1 MLLKQKFNTNYNSN
15 LIKNKNYQIYFV
27 LFLILFPLLM
37 ILKIYNLDY
46 RANLFPISLCLIA
59 IFLLFLILSI
69 KVIDLKK
76 HSFSN
81 YKIINFIN
89 SNIYEKNEGFNN
101 QFFYYLSFIG
111 YLGLNF
117 IVGFPIASFLFI
129 NGFILFH
136 NKRDYKFS
144 ILISIILMLV
154 LWFLSSMLT
163 LQFPNGVIGMFVN
176 LPWWLGG
183 SLN

>member
-1 MLLKQKFNTNYNSN
+1 M
-15 LIKNKNYQIYFV
+15 
-27 LFLILFPLLM
+27 
-37 ILKIYNLDY
+37 
-46 RANLFPISLCLIA
+46 
-59 IFLLFLILSI
+59 
-69 KVIDLKK
+69 
-76 HSFSN
+76 
-81 YKIINFIN
+81 
-89 SNIYEKNEGFNN
+89 KNEGFNN

-176 LPWWLGG
+176 LPWWLGWFIK
-183 SLN
+183 LIYIIKTYVEKAFQIYLF